1 MVFIILPLIIVA
13 SIIFS
18 FIWTSKQVDRLNS
31 LLDEQ
36 KLLNLQLNQRLS
48 LVGQHQILR
57 IDNEIET
64 LHELIRQNEIE
75 GKDNL
80 KKQIDSLTKQIIKRI
95 PPTNDE
101 LMKRIED
108 LEEGSHRL
116 RMNM

>member
-1 MVFIILPLIIVA
+1 MLFIILPLIIVA

-18 FIWTSKQVDRLNS
+18 FIWTSKQVDRLDS
-31 LLDEQ
+31 LLEEQ

-48 LVGQHQILR
+48 LVDQKLILR

-75 GKDNL
+75 GKDTL
-80 KKQIDSLTKQIIKRI
+80 KKQIDSLTNQIIKKI

>member
-1 MVFIILPLIIVA
+1 MLFIILPLIIVA

-18 FIWTSKQVDRLNS
+18 FIWTSKQVDRLNG
-31 LLDEQ
+31 LLEEQ

-48 LVGQHQILR
+48 LVDQKLILR

-75 GKDNL
+75 GNDNL

>member
-1 MVFIILPLIIVA
+1 MLFIILPLIIVA

-18 FIWTSKQVDRLNS
+18 FIWTSKQVDRLDS
-31 LLDEQ
+31 LLEEQ

-48 LVGQHQILR
+48 LVDQKLISR
-57 IDNEIET
+57 INNEIET

-75 GKDNL
+75 SNDNL
-80 KKQIDSLTKQIIKRI
+80 RKQIDSLTKQIIKKI

>member
-1 MVFIILPLIIVA
+1 MLFIILSLLIVA

-18 FIWTSKQVDRLNS
+18 FIWTSKQVNRLDN
-31 LLDEQ
+31 LLEEQ

-48 LVGQHQILR
+48 LVDQKLILR

-75 GKDNL
+75 GNDNL
-80 KKQIDSLTKQIIKRI
+80 KKQIDSLTNQIIKKI

>member
-1 MVFIILPLIIVA
+1 MLFIILPLIILA

-18 FIWTSKQVDRLNS
+18 FIWTSNQVDRLDS
-31 LLDEQ
+31 LLEEQ

-48 LVGQHQILR
+48 LVDQQLILR
-57 IDNEIET
+57 ITQDVEM
-64 LHELIRQNEIE
+64 LHELIRQNQIE
-75 GKDNL
+75 GNDNL
-80 KKQIDSLTKQIIKRI
+80 KKQIDSLTKQIIKKI

-116 RMNM
+116 RMNL

>member
-1 MVFIILPLIIVA
+1 MLFIILPLIIVA
-13 SIIFS
+13 SIIFL
-18 FIWTSKQVDRLNS
+18 FIWTSKQVDRLDS
-31 LLDEQ
+31 LLEEQ

-48 LVGQHQILR
+48 LVDQKLILR

-95 PPTNDE
+95 PPTNDK
-101 LMKRIED
+101 LMERMDK
-108 LEEGSHRL
+108 LEKDSYTY
-116 RMNM
+116 RMSQ